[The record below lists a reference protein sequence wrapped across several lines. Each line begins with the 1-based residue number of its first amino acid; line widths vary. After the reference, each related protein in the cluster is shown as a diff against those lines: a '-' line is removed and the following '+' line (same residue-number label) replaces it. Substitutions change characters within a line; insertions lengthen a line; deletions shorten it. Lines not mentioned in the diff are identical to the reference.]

1 MLQTKHLRTA
11 AAALAAFMLLAIAG
25 CSQGDQQKAGSS
37 AQITAQEAASSHDGT
52 SSGQAD
58 KAAAENI
65 TVYFPDANGEKL
77 LAAKRQIAAKGEDAY
92 KAAVQSLIDGP
103 KSDAEGIS
111 VMPKGTKLLGIS
123 VQDQTATVDFSSE
136 FKRNFSG
143 GSTGELMLIGSVVNT
158 LTQFD
163 GIKSVRFTVEG
174 KSLDSLSGHMDLSA
188 PQKRLDSL
196 LK

>member
-1 MLQTKHLRTA
+1 MPKHLRTA

-25 CSQGDQQKAGSS
+25 CSQDDQQKAGSS
-37 AQITAQEAASSHDGT
+37 AQITAQEAASSHDAT
-52 SSGQAD
+52 SSAPAD

-77 LAAKRQIAAKGEDAY
+77 IAARRQAPPEGEDAY

-103 KSDAEGIS
+103 RSASEGIS
-111 VMPKGTKLLGIS
+111 VMPKGTKLLGLS
-123 VQDQTATVDFSSE
+123 VQDRTATVDFSSE

-174 KSLDSLSGHMDLSA
+174 QSLDSLSGHMDLSA
-188 PQKRLDSL
+188 PQKRMDSL

>member
-1 MLQTKHLRTA
+1 MLKHLRTA
-11 AAALAAFMLLAIAG
+11 AAALAAFMLLVSAG

-37 AQITAQEAASSHDGT
+37 APSTAQEAASSPDGT
-52 SSGQAD
+52 SSDPAD
-58 KAAAENI
+58 KAARKTI

-77 LAAKRQIAAKGEDAY
+77 LAAKRQITGEGEEAY

-103 KSDAEGIS
+103 KSDSEGIS

-136 FKRNFSG
+136 FKRSFSG
-143 GSTGELMLIGSVVNT
+143 GSTGELMLIGSVVDT

-174 KSLDSLSGHMDLSA
+174 QRIDSLSGHMDLSA

-196 LK
+196 LQ

>member
-1 MLQTKHLRTA
+1 MLQTKYLRTA
-11 AAALAAFMLLAIAG
+11 AAALAAFMLLVSTG
-25 CSQGDQQKAGSS
+25 CSQDGQQKAGSS
-37 AQITAQEAASSHDGT
+37 AQPGIEKSSSAPAGASSE
-52 SSGQAD
+52 QAD
-58 KAAAENI
+58 KAAAKNI

-77 LAAKRQIAAKGEDAY
+77 IAAKRQTSAEGSDAY

-123 VQDQTATVDFSSE
+123 VQDQTATVDFSGE

-143 GSTGELMLIGSVVNT
+143 GSTGELMLIGSVVDT

-174 KSLDSLSGHMDLSA
+174 QRIDSLSGHMDLSA

-196 LK
+196 LQ